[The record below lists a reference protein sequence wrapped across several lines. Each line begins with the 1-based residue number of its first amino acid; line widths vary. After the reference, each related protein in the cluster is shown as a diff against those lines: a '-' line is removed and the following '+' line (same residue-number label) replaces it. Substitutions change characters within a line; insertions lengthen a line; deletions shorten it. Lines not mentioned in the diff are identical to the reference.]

1 MKINGQRLCEL
12 MPYHCTHNFG
22 LFLYFFACIAIM
34 EWGLVIYNRVFF
46 RNYRKSLINAAF
58 VRNRSRRPAISNRIC
73 TCTAARGRSNVI
85 FAPADSPNTP
95 TWRTIC
101 FCIPVSTYFPAL
113 YFTIIFQGDVLLRIK
128 TKLLPSRDNVFG
140 QSASKYGLSFLIQTR
155 TAIVVING
163 NLSAICGVHRHFCTL
178 KKKTHWSF
186 DTIFVRYALANR
198 QKQLGS
204 GDNKKS
210 INYRLVLI
218 WKLI

>member
-1 MKINGQRLCEL
+1 MRANAIS
-12 MPYHCTHNFG
+12 
-22 LFLYFFACIAIM
+22 LYPQFWSFYIFFACIAFM

-113 YFTIIFQGDVLLRIK
+113 YYTIIFQRDDLLRIK
-128 TKLLPSRDNVFG
+128 TVIYLRTETMFWSIGLKVRPFVPHSNENCHCRD
-140 QSASKYGLSFLIQTR
+140 
-155 TAIVVING
+155 
-163 NLSAICGVHRHFCTL
+163 
-178 KKKTHWSF
+178 
-186 DTIFVRYALANR
+186 
-198 QKQLGS
+198 
-204 GDNKKS
+204 
-210 INYRLVLI
+210 
-218 WKLI
+218 